1 MDKQESSVSKKS
13 TAKRNEKKALQPAV
27 AATVVATNPQ
37 AEMSYDD
44 MLTELEAIV
53 SEADIRLAEEEGS
66 L

>member
-1 MDKQESSVSKKS
+1 MSKKS
-13 TAKRNEKKALQPAV
+13 TAKRNEKIALQPAV

-37 AEMSYDD
+37 AEMSYND

>member
-1 MDKQESSVSKKS
+1 MSKKS
-13 TAKRNEKKALQPAV
+13 TAKRNEKKVLQPAV

-53 SEADIRLAEEEGS
+53 SEADLRLAEEEGT